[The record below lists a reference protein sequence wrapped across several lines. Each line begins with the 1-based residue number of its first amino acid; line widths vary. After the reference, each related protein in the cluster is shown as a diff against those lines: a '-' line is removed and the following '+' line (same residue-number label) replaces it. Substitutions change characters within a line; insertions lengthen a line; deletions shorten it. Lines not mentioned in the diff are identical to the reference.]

1 MGVSVERFSY
11 GETDFEFVLTLLSC
25 FLIKSY
31 PQAPLTDR
39 LPNGGK
45 AVNLPNAE
53 GIEFG
58 TLGIHH
64 IDNVGREGLSNDETF
79 TRVHRMSNPCT
90 LKINELVIGVTSTDI
105 LFHLNADE
113 TNGNLEPGSRLGR
126 IAQHLLQQL
135 QWLPTST

>member
-1 MGVSVERFSY
+1 MLLPSGCKCSKDSRMVKSY
-11 GETDFEFVLTLLSC
+11 FEFVSHFALLFPSY
-25 FLIKSY
+25 SY

-64 IDNVGREGLSNDETF
+64 IDNVGREGLSKDETF

-90 LKINELVIGVTSTDI
+90 LKINELGDWCDVD
-105 LFHLNADE
+105 
-113 TNGNLEPGSRLGR
+113 
-126 IAQHLLQQL
+126 
-135 QWLPTST
+135 